1 MQKNNGFTLVEL
13 IVTVAVMVIVASVA
27 APSMI
32 GLFKSHKLNLAKEQ
46 MIQALKEGRSKA
58 AASRALVVVC
68 PSKIKDGDSISIDK
82 CLTNAGVAST
92 TDIDAFKN
100 SNRVILANLA
110 SGITVSGDANFVF
123 GPTGASLQNATN
135 AVPKAKSIVIC
146 SDTKSKEIEVSLLG
160 SVGLKSSGSC

>member
-1 MQKNNGFTLVEL
+1 MQKEKGFTLIEL
-13 IVTVAVMVIVASVA
+13 MVTVAVMVIVASVA

-32 GLFKSHKLNLAKEQ
+32 GFFKTHKLNQAKEQ
-46 MIQALKEGRSKA
+46 MIQALKEGRSRA
-58 AASRALVVVC
+58 AATRALVIVC

-82 CLTNAGVAST
+82 CLTSAGVASS
-92 TDIDAFKN
+92 DSSVFKD

-123 GPTGASLQNATN
+123 GPTGASLQNASN

>member
-1 MQKNNGFTLVEL
+1 MQRSKGFTLVEL

-32 GLFKSHKLNLAKEQ
+32 SFFKTHKLNQAKEQ
-46 MIQALKEGRSKA
+46 MIQALKEGRSRA
-58 AASRALVVVC
+58 AATRALVIVC

-82 CLTNAGVAST
+82 CLTSAGVASS
-92 TDIDAFKN
+92 DSSVFKD

-123 GPTGASLQNATN
+123 GPTGASLQNASN